1 MLKRPGGLSDVPQV
15 KLNISE
21 TGFPAPFYQGLE
33 YSSPARGT
41 WNIAHTG
48 FLIPGAHEIFVCPY
62 GCLRGVVL
70 TAAEMNALDR
80 YSSISI
86 SEENVLNGGMES
98 LMIDGVSEIVDRL
111 DPKPPVVLIYISC
124 QHFFLAY
131 NQDYVFETLRSKYP
145 DICFVD
151 CYMIP
156 TLRKSGITPDQKMKV
171 QLHAPWK
178 KSDQTD
184 ESAVNLIGSDLP
196 LYSESELMR
205 WLRKEGIEIK
215 EVSGC
220 DTFEQY
226 MKMSESRLNI
236 YYEPAV
242 KMAAED
248 LEERLGM
255 KSLYLTFSFDKE
267 EIMEDYRL
275 LAESLNLELPDFSE
289 DIKLME
295 EEIQRAKKVYGD
307 TEIVIDYTFTFRPL
321 SLAALLLDNGFNVTE
336 IYTDSFVADDKAVYE
351 KLKAEHPELKICPTN
366 QPEMRFMHPSIQS
379 EGQMEKQSDLYEN
392 SGGELDTKV
401 ISLGQKAA
409 YFRGTDYFVNV
420 AESGGYFGFRG
431 IAEVFGLMI
440 DAFNEKKDRRS
451 LIQMKGI
458 GCESCI

>member
-21 TGFPAPFYQGLE
+21 AGFPAPFYQGLE

-86 SEENVLNGGMES
+86 SEENVLDGGMES
-98 LMIDGVSEIVDRL
+98 LMIDGVSEIVERL
-111 DPKPPVVLIYISC
+111 EPKPPVVLIYISC

-131 NQDYVFETLRSKYP
+131 DQDYVFETLRNKYP
-145 DICFVD
+145 DISFVD

-156 TLRKSGITPDQKMKV
+156 TLRKSGVTPDQKMKV
-171 QLHAPWK
+171 QMHASWK
-178 KSDQTD
+178 KTD
-184 ESAVNLIGSDLP
+184 TVNEKAVNLIGSDLP
-196 LYSESELMR
+196 LYEKAELR
-205 WLRKEGIEIK
+205 EWLGNEGIEIK
-215 EVSGC
+215 EISTC
-220 DTFEQY
+220 TTFEEY
-226 MKMSESRLNI
+226 MKMSESGLNI
-236 YYEPAV
+236 YYEPSV
-242 KMAAED
+242 KMAADD

-255 KSLYLTFSFDKE
+255 KNLYLTFSYDKAE
-267 EIMEDYRL
+267 LMNDYGM
-275 LAESLNLELPDFSE
+275 LAEALGLKVPDFSE

-295 EEIQRAKKVYGD
+295 EEIRKAKDIIGD

-321 SLAALLLDNGFNVTE
+321 SMAALLLEEGFNVTE
-336 IYTDSFVADDKAVYE
+336 VYTDSFVADDKVVFDR
-351 KLKAEHPELKICPTN
+351 LRISHPDLKICPTN
-366 QPEMRFMHPSIQS
+366 QPEMRFVHDDSLNEEVRSS
-379 EGQMEKQSDLYEN
+379 EGVKSVTEKSVSVLA
-392 SGGELDTKV
+392 
-401 ISLGQKAA
+401 LGQKAA
-409 YFRGTDYFVNV
+409 YFRGTDHFVNV

-431 IAEVFGLMI
+431 IAEIFRLMI
-440 DAFNEKKDRRS
+440 EAYCEKKDRRS